1 MSKHTEGPWM
11 LGKQDKV
18 IGYIPIYA
26 RIGVTKLACICKT
39 DAHEIGFGISEAEHS
54 ANARLIAAAAELL
67 DALEWLNAEF
77 ECRDD
82 EFGGALFT
90 RNDFERVRKAI
101 AKAEGGKEADH
112 D

>member
-1 MSKHTEGPWM
+1 MMVQRYEPSDLEI
-11 LGKQDKV
+11 
-18 IGYIPIYA
+18 IGMRRDDDGDYVDYSDYA
-26 RIGVTKLACICKT
+26 ALEQRVRELA
-39 DAHEIGFGISEAEHS
+39 AEHS

-82 EFGGALFT
+82 EFGGVLFT

-101 AKAEGGKEADH
+101 AKAEGGKDADH
-112 D
+112 E